1 MAEEGRDRPP
11 IAESRRRPVSRRRLL
26 AASGRLLVSAGLAA
40 APAIQAA
47 GAGARAWEDLAKR
60 LTGPL
65 LRPGDP
71 GFRRAALPFSLQY
84 ASRSPAGI
92 ARCRNA
98 VDVREAILWARE
110 HGVPLVAR
118 SGGHSAAGYS
128 TTTGLMIDVSLMN
141 EVRFDQAA
149 GVVRLGG
156 GVRNLHL
163 YRGLRSANAAV
174 THGDCPGVGAA
185 GQTLGGGVGYNMRA
199 HGLACDQ
206 LVESEVVTAAGRIL
220 TLSAAENA
228 ELFWACRG
236 AGGGNFGIHTSL
248 TMQTFPA
255 NPVTTFQVAWTTRA
269 EAVLAA
275 LLAALEAAPQGL
287 GAQLSLGAV
296 TPGQAAAGRDVAVGA
311 AGQLYGSLDDL
322 HDILR
327 PAYREAAPATQTIR
341 RLRYWDAQDSLTF
354 PANPGYRRHRSR
366 FFSGPIGAAGVSE
379 ALRWLRQWPGSR
391 AGASMDLIQM
401 GGRVTTVRPD
411 ATAFVHRDSRW
422 LMLIGISWSGDD
434 APGVVRRGYEWQNRL
449 YDAMV
454 PFAGGG
460 AYQNFMDPELRDWAR
475 AYYGGNLARLRQIK
489 ARVDPSGVFTFPQAI
504 PPGT

>member
-1 MAEEGRDRPP
+1 M
-11 IAESRRRPVSRRRLL
+11 
-26 AASGRLLVSAGLAA
+26 SAGLGGARGVGA
-40 APAIQAA
+40 VGFGTALRLATAPAIQAA
-47 GAGARAWEDLAKR
+47 PGAGARAWEDLARR

-71 GFRRAALPFSLQY
+71 EFGPTALPFSLQY

-98 VDVREAILWARE
+98 VDVREALLWARE

-118 SGGHSAAGYS
+118 SGGHSNAGYS
-128 TTTGLMIDVSLMN
+128 TTNGLMIDVSLMN
-141 EVRFDQAA
+141 EVRFDPAA

-156 GVRNLHL
+156 GARNIHL
-163 YRGLRSANAAV
+163 YRGLRPANAAV
-174 THGDCPGVGAA
+174 THGDCPGVGVA
-185 GQTLGGGVGYNMRA
+185 GATLGGGVGYNMRA

-206 LVESEVVTAAGRIL
+206 LVESEIVTAAGQIL

-228 ELFWACRG
+228 DLFWACRG

-248 TMQTFPA
+248 AMQTFPA
-255 NPVTTFQVAWTTRA
+255 NPVTTFRVTWTTGA
-269 EAVLAA
+269 EPVLAA
-275 LLAALEAAPQGL
+275 LLAALEAAPHGL

-296 TPGQAAAGRDVAVGA
+296 TPRQVAAGRDVAVGVV
-311 AGQLYGSLDDL
+311 GQLHGSPDDL

-327 PAYREAAPATQTIR
+327 PAYREAAQATQTLR

-354 PANPGYRRHRSR
+354 PASPGYRRHRSR
-366 FFSGPIGAAGVSE
+366 FFNGPVIAAGVSE
-379 ALRWLRQWPGSR
+379 ALHWLRQWPGSS
-391 AGASMDLIQM
+391 AGASMELIQM
-401 GGRVTTVRPD
+401 GGQVTTVRPD
-411 ATAFVHRDSRW
+411 AMAFVHRNSRW
-422 LMLIGISWSGDD
+422 LMLIPVSWSRDD
-434 APGVVRRGYEWQNRL
+434 APGVIRRGHEWQNRF

-454 PFAGGG
+454 PFAGEG
-460 AYQNFMDPELRDWAR
+460 AYQNFMDPELRDWPR

-489 ARVDPSGVFTFPQAI
+489 ASVDPSGVLTFPQAI